1 MNKLIALS
9 LSVFLFGCANY
20 GKNTSEWMPEWIG
33 LNIEDYIV
41 AAAVPTSVTELTDGR
56 KIYVFRADWTVKDGA
71 SRYCQFTFV
80 TDSNGIILSNRWE
93 GQCA

>member
-56 KIYVFRADWTVKDGA
+56 KIYVFRGDWIIDGD
-71 SRYCQFTFV
+71 SQYCQFTFV